1 MSLYH
6 LKIQDMVIFKV
17 AQSWWQ
23 GIMMDIN
30 LHNFVHQWKTI
41 CQQSFDCIFSDS
53 ITVGTAHTW

>member
-30 LHNFVHQWKTI
+30 LHNFVHQ
-41 CQQSFDCIFSDS
+41 
-53 ITVGTAHTW
+53 